1 MNVPGARGLRFA
13 GVLGLLGVMA
23 AARADVEARRWLA
36 DMSEALAEQSYAGD
50 FLHLGNGP
58 VEKLRILHRVS
69 EGHVAERLISL
80 GTAHREVVRHD
91 DEMQVILSD
100 RGVVLIEAAPA
111 AGSLLG
117 SVPTFAAD
125 VADQYQ
131 VEFAGSAHVLG
142 RLARVVEVQPRD
154 GYRFG
159 YRLWIDEATRIPL
172 RTDLTDGV
180 GHVLEQV
187 VFTSLDLHNAI
198 PDSAFRSSVDTSRY
212 AVVREPPPGGGTT
225 GHADEWTL
233 SRLPPGYSIRSRS
246 IEHLPGTGTPATHL
260 LISDGLATV
269 SVFIEEPPA
278 PPRQVVEG
286 EGKLGL
292 AYAYSRLVAGHQ
304 VTAVGEVPAATVEF
318 LAVSVAPMG
327 GQPIDLR
334 QPSPL
339 SPLRA
344 ARKGGR
350 PHEPRRP

>member
-142 RLARVVEVQPRD
+142 RP
-154 GYRFG
+154 
-159 YRLWIDEATRIPL
+159 TRGRWWTWWCRAPMRRCCFISTAWL
-172 RTDLTDGV
+172 RRRP
-180 GHVLEQV
+180 
-187 VFTSLDLHNAI
+187 S
-198 PDSAFRSSVDTSRY
+198 
-212 AVVREPPPGGGTT
+212 
-225 GHADEWTL
+225 
-233 SRLPPGYSIRSRS
+233 
-246 IEHLPGTGTPATHL
+246 
-260 LISDGLATV
+260 
-269 SVFIEEPPA
+269 PA
-278 PPRQVVEG
+278 PAHGPTR
-286 EGKLGL
+286 
-292 AYAYSRLVAGHQ
+292 SP
-304 VTAVGEVPAATVEF
+304 VPILRRAR
-318 LAVSVAPMG
+318 SVRPTC
-327 GQPIDLR
+327 
-334 QPSPL
+334 S
-339 SPLRA
+339 RA
-344 ARKGGR
+344 ASTAPCCSTARWW
-350 PHEPRRP
+350 PRT